1 MKIEVTHEEMKSLRE
16 GIVCESLAKRILP
29 EPDVYC
35 GVCGYDTCDDIMAHV
50 EDEELMHEIMG
61 FAMGHPDGFC
71 RKCGSSQTIYEMDT
85 DGYPCDDPDCEG
97 LLLHPAQHLGIM

>member
-1 MKIEVTHEEMKSLRE
+1 MNMEEYNYHMDHRNIEASINRGRVVVDSAARKMWIELDIE
-16 GIVCESLAKRILP
+16 
-29 EPDVYC
+29 
-35 GVCGYDTCDDIMAHV
+35 DD
-50 EDEELMHEIMG
+50 EDLMHEIMG